1 MPHKVNRL
9 LSLPYTF
16 VAMNWAAVAGLFY
29 LITGK
34 RDLWLKNKSS
44 HAHKK

>member
-1 MPHKVNRL
+1 MMRRL

-16 VAMNWAAVAGLFY
+16 VAMNWAAVAGLFHFA
-29 LITGK
+29 TGRK
-34 RDLWLKNKSS
+34 DLWLKNKSP